1 MHRIVGLDLAG
12 DKVRVVALE
21 SGFRG
26 FSVLEARSVALP
38 EGGTPG
44 ERLKA
49 ALAQLPRSEDDTVAV
64 ALPGSQVA
72 SHLVTLPFTDAR
84 RIERVLPAE
93 VEGAIPFD
101 LEDVVWDHAVL
112 SQANGR
118 TEVLVGV
125 VKKSA
130 LQEALAQLAEAGV
143 DPRVVTFAPLALA
156 TPAERGMVARDGVGA
171 PESGA
176 TVAVLDAGPDRAY
189 FCLLD
194 GGRPVLARSLSS
206 TGAAAWDAARTDPR
220 ALDRLLSPLLRD
232 LKMSLRMRGK
242 GAPAGRLLLAGDL
255 NALPGAAEKLSAEL
269 GVPVSELGLAGEA
282 AHVADG
288 RGGDYALALGLALRA
303 QQPRGR
309 LNFRKGEFA
318 FTKDLSQVRGHV
330 ARLGIAAAV
339 LLLLA
344 IGLGIARI
352 ASLSKQGRDYD
363 DALCAATR
371 KIVGTCMT
379 DYRQAVAALSG
390 GRSKAA
396 GIPRVS
402 AADVLAELLAHL
414 PDDAMPTLEDVDL
427 NTTAIRLRGTADSY
441 GKVDQILAALK
452 KDRCFGEIKQ
462 PRTEKQRGS
471 EKVQFSIDFAYT
483 CSGEQPG
490 GA

>member
-1 MHRIVGLDLAG
+1 MHRIVGLDVAA

-26 FSVLEARSVALP
+26 FSVVEARSVPLP

-49 ALAQLPRSEDDTVAV
+49 ALAQLPRSDDDTVAV
-64 ALPGSQVA
+64 ALPGAQVA
-72 SHLVTLPFTDAR
+72 SQVVTLPFTDPR

-125 VKKSA
+125 VKKTA
-130 LQEALAQLAEAGV
+130 LQQALAQLGEAGV
-143 DPRVVTFAPLALA
+143 DPSVVTFAPLALA
-156 TPAERGMVARDGVGA
+156 TPAERGMVSHDGVAA
-171 PESGA
+171 PESA
-176 TVAVLDAGPDRAY
+176 TEAMIDAGPDRAN
-189 FCLLD
+189 FCLLER
-194 GGRPVLARSLSS
+194 GRPILARSLASA
-206 TGAAAWDAARTDPR
+206 GQAAWEAARRDP
-220 ALDRLLSPLLRD
+220 AVLERLLSPLVRD
-232 LKMSLRMRGK
+232 LKLSLRMRGK
-242 GAPAGRLLLAGDL
+242 GGPVARLLLAGDL
-255 NALPGAAEKLSAEL
+255 SALPGISERLSAEL
-269 GVPVSELGLAGEA
+269 GVPASSLALSGQA
-282 AHVADG
+282 AQVAQG
-288 RGGDYALALGLALRA
+288 NGADYALALGLALRA

-318 FTKDLSQVRGHV
+318 FTKDLSQVRGHL
-330 ARLGIAAAV
+330 ARLAVAAAV
-339 LLLLA
+339 LIVLA

-352 ASLSKQGRDYD
+352 ASLSRQGRDYD

-371 KIVGTCMT
+371 KIVGTCTT
-379 DYRQAVAALSG
+379 DYRQALAALSG

-414 PDDAMPTLEDVDL
+414 PDDAMPTIEDIDL
-427 NTTAIRLRGTADSY
+427 TTTSIRLRGIADSY
-441 GKVDQILAALK
+441 GKVDQIVAALK
-452 KDRCFGEIKQ
+452 KDRCFGDIKP
-462 PRTEKQRGS
+462 PRTEKSRSGGD
-471 EKVQFSIDFAYT
+471 KVQFTIDFPYT